1 MPTTFTVTNESELNT
16 AIRDVNSGGAD
27 APEKRS
33 AAPATRGDLGE
44 SQAAAGDEA
53 ILTAWRPTSPAASVG
68 LATEYL
74 SRKPAFAKLP
84 FGDWSQVLFHQVV
97 RGHYFFVVDQDRR
110 VCGFLGWALTNQ
122 RLAEQWLEGR
132 SGLKNDECL
141 EGDCVIVNA
150 WSADTTAVNRFI
162 LYAMRKLFADR
173 RTIYFKRHYPDGR
186 ERPMR
191 LTVPGYI
198 RVNSGRGSQ
207 FRT

>member
-1 MPTTFTVTNESELNT
+1 MSATFTVSDESDPNT
-16 AIRDVNSGGAD
+16 PIRDNDSGGAD
-27 APEKRS
+27 APQRRS
-33 AAPATRGDLGE
+33 ATPATRGDPGE
-44 SQAAAGDEA
+44 RQPAAGDKP

-74 SRKPAFAKLP
+74 GRKPAFAKLP

-122 RLAEQWLEGR
+122 HLAELWLAGR

-141 EGDCVIVNA
+141 AGDCVIINA

-191 LTVPGYI
+191 LTVPRYI
-198 RVNSGRGSQ
+198 RVHSGQGS
-207 FRT
+207 